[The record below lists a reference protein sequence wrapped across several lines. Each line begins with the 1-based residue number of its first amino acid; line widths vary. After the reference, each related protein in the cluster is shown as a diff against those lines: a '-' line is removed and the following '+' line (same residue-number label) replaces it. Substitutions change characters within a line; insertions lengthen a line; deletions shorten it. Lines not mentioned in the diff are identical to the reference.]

1 MRQHPAPQLWVRT
14 NCPKVPS
21 ALELSIVSR
30 FELNKARWRYR
41 AKGRK
46 RLDARGSSSFVED
59 TRQERRDKL
68 KMTMM
73 MIMMIMMMM
82 MIMIM
87 MMMIMTMTMKAS
99 F

>member
-41 AKGRK
+41 AKDRK
-46 RLDARGSSSFVED
+46 RLDARGSRSFVED
-59 TRQERRDKL
+59 TRQDRRDKL
-68 KMTMM
+68 KMM

-82 MIMIM
+82 MIMT
-87 MMMIMTMTMKAS
+87 MTMTMKAS